1 MHKFSEINGLN
12 IPFPQLSE
20 QPFSIFFD
28 EEPRNIELN
37 FRPRKPN
44 IPNTYLQT
52 REEIWQQETAKFGDR
67 LWNGT
72 VLTLE
77 NLIVHQDCLL
87 LEISDCEFKDVVCD
101 KRLSASFIREHFG
114 PFAIFTRMVVSVL
127 PISDTREIAI
137 GVVGDGTILQNG
149 MLDIIG
155 GTLNTDEFVINNF
168 QDIKKVACE
177 EMKQELD
184 LDISPHKIKISFS
197 QLC

>member
-1 MHKFSEINGLN
+1 
-12 IPFPQLSE
+12 
-20 QPFSIFFD
+20 
-28 EEPRNIELN
+28 
-37 FRPRKPN
+37 
-44 IPNTYLQT
+44 
-52 REEIWQQETAKFGDR
+52 
-67 LWNGT
+67 
-72 VLTLE
+72 
-77 NLIVHQDCLL
+77 
-87 LEISDCEFKDVVCD
+87 
-101 KRLSASFIREHFG
+101 
-114 PFAIFTRMVVSVL
+114 MVVSVL